1 MSFDVKQ
8 LSDRS
13 QINALLATEAIL
25 VKNLH
30 KLQKDTH
37 NLQQSVD
44 EEKQQLEKAYN
55 ESEEIKS
62 DITRYDSMEIKEEE
76 KMWVTC
82 LMPIVVVLT
91 FLNLLF
97 FFSRTTSLY
106 DKIHALVLQNEDLRQ
121 HETQFKIQCRNEM
134 SELQEEIRW
143 VRTSLHPKTYKK
155 RM

>member
-62 DITRYDSMEIKEEE
+62 DITRYDSREIKEEE
-76 KMWVTC
+76 KM
-82 LMPIVVVLT
+82 
-91 FLNLLF
+91 
-97 FFSRTTSLY
+97 
-106 DKIHALVLQNEDLRQ
+106 
-121 HETQFKIQCRNEM
+121 
-134 SELQEEIRW
+134 
-143 VRTSLHPKTYKK
+143 
-155 RM
+155 

>member
-37 NLQQSVD
+37 ILQQSVD
-44 EEKQQLEKAYN
+44 EAKQQLEKAYN

-62 DITRYDSMEIKEEE
+62 DITRYDSREIKEEE
-76 KMWVTC
+76 KM
-82 LMPIVVVLT
+82 
-91 FLNLLF
+91 
-97 FFSRTTSLY
+97 
-106 DKIHALVLQNEDLRQ
+106 
-121 HETQFKIQCRNEM
+121 
-134 SELQEEIRW
+134 
-143 VRTSLHPKTYKK
+143 
-155 RM
+155 

>member
-37 NLQQSVD
+37 ILQQSVD
-44 EEKQQLEKAYN
+44 EAKQQLEKAYN

-76 KMWVTC
+76 KM
-82 LMPIVVVLT
+82 
-91 FLNLLF
+91 
-97 FFSRTTSLY
+97 
-106 DKIHALVLQNEDLRQ
+106 
-121 HETQFKIQCRNEM
+121 
-134 SELQEEIRW
+134 
-143 VRTSLHPKTYKK
+143 
-155 RM
+155 

>member
-1 MSFDVKQ
+1 MYLIQDDAALQLCDDDRKAISKHFTELKNEMSFDVKQ

-37 NLQQSVD
+37 ILQQSVD
-44 EEKQQLEKAYN
+44 EAKQQLEKAYN

-76 KMWVTC
+76 KM
-82 LMPIVVVLT
+82 
-91 FLNLLF
+91 
-97 FFSRTTSLY
+97 
-106 DKIHALVLQNEDLRQ
+106 
-121 HETQFKIQCRNEM
+121 
-134 SELQEEIRW
+134 
-143 VRTSLHPKTYKK
+143 
-155 RM
+155 